1 MSMVSPESIFQ
12 QAARFHVAQAIL
24 RERAP
29 DYPPQVLE
37 APHCVLAAF
46 TIELMLKGLIC
57 HERGGAAPR
66 GHDLLALFDQL
77 SARTRERLQTMWT
90 DLARRNRDE
99 FEAVKQETGV
109 TLEPELRL
117 AGSGEKGVRT
127 DQIPARGDS
136 GGLRVLSRPLGGH
149 TYENRLRVAARLG
162 WCVA

>member
-1 MSMVSPESIFQ
+1 MSTVSPESIFQ
-12 QAARFHVAQAIL
+12 QAARFHVAQTIL

-117 AGSGEKGVRT
+117 A
-127 DQIPARGDS
+127 
-136 GGLRVLSRPLGGH
+136 
-149 TYENRLRVAARLG
+149 VAAGKRGFELIRYQHEVIQEGFAFYLG
-162 WCVA
+162 PLADILMKIVFELRPDWGGA